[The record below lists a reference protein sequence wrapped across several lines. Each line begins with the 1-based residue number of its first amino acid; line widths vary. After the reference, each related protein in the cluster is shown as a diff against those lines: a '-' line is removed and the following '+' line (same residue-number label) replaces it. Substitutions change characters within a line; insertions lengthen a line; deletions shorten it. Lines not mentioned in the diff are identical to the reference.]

1 MPTTDLFL
9 FPPSL
14 RPTIKSLRKEHPQ
27 WIWQVIRSDFGS
39 VTYKGT
45 REDREVDLQAYASS
59 LSEED
64 YPSTWCVKE
73 KQYTELF
80 ETWSEKEGN
89 VKMATVIL
97 SGGDFGGEERDVKED
112 DTTVTVETDTH
123 VFTYRIDT
131 DKKGNKTGVLIS
143 CEEK

>member
-1 MPTTDLFL
+1 MSTTDLFL
-9 FPPSL
+9 VPPSL

-27 WIWQVIRSDFGS
+27 WTWQVTRSDFGS

-45 REDREVDLQAYASS
+45 REDREVGLQAYTS
-59 LSEED
+59 SEED
-64 YPSTWCVKE
+64 HPSTWYVKE

-80 ETWSEKEGN
+80 STWSEKEGN

-112 DTTVTVETDTH
+112 DTSLVLETDTH

-131 DKKGNKTGVLIS
+131 DKKGKKTGVLSS